1 MLAVSFFF
9 VLMGGILIFV
19 GIVGLFLQ
27 FLTKENTG
35 RKKWVILWAGGT
47 LSLLLGLLMAMS

>member
-35 RKKWVILWAGGT
+35 RKKWVILWAGG
-47 LSLLLGLLMAMS
+47 L